1 MAPVTDLPTIL
12 EARYRMLDQIDQAI
26 AEIRRLFAPLK
37 QKRRQS
43 QLRLPFAESRKKP
56 RMRRA

>member
-26 AEIRRLFAPLK
+26 AEIRCRFAPVE

-43 QLRLPFAESRKKP
+43 QLRLPFAEPNEKGSGATR
-56 RMRRA
+56 